1 MRDRAGV
8 ENVCK
13 GNKRVF
19 CFGRVL
25 GHVLMET
32 KRSFAKTGSGL
43 THQSLRKKFKHSF
56 SFSVHRYGSAGRVS
70 VAFATSDGVALA
82 GKDYIAQKGS
92 LVFEDGAE
100 NAFVLR
106 AIFRL
111 KTINV
116 PRQAR
121 DKHTYGKVQETRRF
135 SCRRDGERNPYRDY
149 DRHPAGAER
158 ELLCLAV
165 VAGGRRLL
173 GKGQHGGTTCMPA
186 QH

>member
-1 MRDRAGV
+1 MQG
-8 ENVCK
+8 K
-13 GNKRVF
+13 QTRV
-19 CFGRVL
+19 
-25 GHVLMET
+25 
-32 KRSFAKTGSGL
+32 SFRQSSGPCSCGL
-43 THQSLRKKFKHSF
+43 THQSLRKKFKKSF

-82 GKDYIAQKGS
+82 GKDYIAQKGN

-111 KTINV
+111 KTINDV

-121 DKHTYGKVQETRRF
+121 DKHTYGKVQETSRF
-135 SCRRDGERNPYRDY
+135 SCRRDGERNPYQDY

-173 GKGQHGGTTCMPA
+173 GKGQHGGTMHAPLNISVN
-186 QH
+186 QHLQRFYLTIA